1 MKVHARKRKLEA
13 RALLT
18 AKTEPPGGGDGN
30 DLTDGN
36 NATIGEDAKD
46 GGLNLDN
53 ISKLSF

>member
-18 AKTEPPGGGDGN
+18 AKTEPSGGGDVA
-30 DLTDGN
+30 DVADGN
-36 NATIGEDAKD
+36 NATVGEDAKD

-53 ISKLSF
+53 ISKIFF